1 MNWTLREHAAGA
13 RLMRIGALLFLAVAG
28 CALAASGYAR
38 APGQAATPAAAPASA
53 SDTSGKHTVTVTFNY
68 DFSRTPSCSA
78 KVTKHCIHQFNV
90 YDVSAGAKKRVKL
103 FSIPATPGETKA
115 VPGIKG
121 SSPLMVFEPGK
132 HKLAVTAQDAN
143 GKESN
148 VDADTTWVTV
158 PPPTAPPK
166 PVPPSN

>member
-1 MNWTLREHAAGA
+1 MNRLFLEPAATVERSIG
-13 RLMRIGALLFLAVAG
+13 IGALLFLALAFF
-28 CALAASGYAR
+28 ATAASAQT
-38 APGQAATPAAAPASA
+38 PGQASTPSAAAPNP
-53 SDTSGKHTVTVTFNY
+53 SGKHTVTVTFNY

-78 KVTKHCIHQFNV
+78 KVTKHCILQFNV
-90 YDVSAGAKKRVKL
+90 YDVSAGAKKRVKI
-103 FSIPATPGETKA
+103 FSILATPGETKA

-121 SSPLMVFEPGK
+121 TSPLMAFEPGK

-158 PPPTAPPK
+158 PPPATAAK
-166 PVPPSN
+166 PGPPSN